1 MKNEINQIKQNDKR
15 NEINSKS
22 QRQYRREFAVAAV
35 YALYNMA
42 TEVNA
47 FVVDLNVLEYLF
59 VPISVGFIKNF
70 ETAFRYAGRWT
81 DDSLVVVVKTGT
93 SLGSA
98 MITSY
103 RCYAFQAMVCVCVD
117 DCVRRYVAINDS
129 CVSGRERE
137 NATPSE
143 WAMFVLILVLVFVYA

>member
-47 FVVDLNVLEYLF
+47 FVVDLNVLEYW
-59 VPISVGFIKNF
+59 IH
-70 ETAFRYAGRWT
+70 
-81 DDSLVVVVKTGT
+81 
-93 SLGSA
+93 
-98 MITSY
+98 
-103 RCYAFQAMVCVCVD
+103 
-117 DCVRRYVAINDS
+117 
-129 CVSGRERE
+129 
-137 NATPSE
+137 
-143 WAMFVLILVLVFVYA
+143 